1 MSKYASHMYNL
12 SYIGSHWDFKLLLSK
27 QVVLKTEIA
36 VIRILP
42 LWARL
47 LALSNLILHRS
58 SFGFS
63 DQLFVDVLYFVERFL
78 PILFAFFT
86 NLLIWPLLFV
96 LGVLKIVC
104 VIQFQGQTYY
114 LNQAIFIKVV
124 LSYDHMIIY
133 MYKSCSLIS
142 YDHTII
148 YDTCYDHTIIYDTC
162 YASPVIFLE
171 IFYGILLHY
180 ISQDRPNY

>member
-12 SYIGSHWDFKLLLSK
+12 SYIGSHWDFKLVLSK

-58 SFGFS
+58 SFSFS

-78 PILFAFFT
+78 PILFAFYT

-104 VIQFQGQTYY
+104 VIQFQGHIYY
-114 LNQAIFIKVV
+114 LNESDYFHKGCSFIW
-124 LSYDHMIIY
+124 SYMY
-133 MYKSCSLIS
+133 LYKSCSLIS
-142 YDHTII
+142 YEHTII
-148 YDTCYDHTIIYDTC
+148 YMLCKHSY
-162 YASPVIFLE
+162 
-171 IFYGILLHY
+171 FY
-180 ISQDRPNY
+180 